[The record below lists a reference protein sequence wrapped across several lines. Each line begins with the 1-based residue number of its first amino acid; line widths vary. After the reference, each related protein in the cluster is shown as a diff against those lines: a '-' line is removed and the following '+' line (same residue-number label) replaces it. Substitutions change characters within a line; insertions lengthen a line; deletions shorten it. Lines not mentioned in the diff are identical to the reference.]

1 MKVEIKLGGELH
13 KLRLVLR
20 HRQFGDVSERLLLG
34 LLFRLGRLVDRC
46 LLGLASTLFRPL
58 GSKALFL
65 LAPALPF
72 DALLLAPLL
81 GFGLDLLF
89 SLSLTAASTSILS
102 SSTFMPSRSALRF
115 IQKFRSSAD

>member
-34 LLFRLGRLVDRC
+34 LLFRLGRVVDRF
-46 LLGLASTLFRPL
+46 LLDLASTLFRPL
-58 GSKALFL
+58 GSTAPFL

-81 GFGLDLLF
+81 GFGLGLLF
-89 SLSLTAASTSILS
+89 FSFLDRRFDQSTAIV
-102 SSTFMPSRSALRF
+102 PSVTAKKPGALAGG
-115 IQKFRSSAD
+115 IVE